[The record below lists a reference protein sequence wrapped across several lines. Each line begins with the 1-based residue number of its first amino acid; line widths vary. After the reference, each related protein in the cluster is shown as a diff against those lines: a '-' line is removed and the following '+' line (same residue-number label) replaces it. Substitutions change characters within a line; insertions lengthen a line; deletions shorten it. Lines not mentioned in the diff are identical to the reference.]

1 MYPHPCSSSLSNSNI
16 SLKKERL
23 LSSPGWVG
31 MLHSGHG
38 QEAISTCK
46 PHVLWVAGSSL
57 IKQWYLKAVF
67 CYGFFQLQNPMVKL
81 FCMYIYNIPFHFS
94 QYLSQN
100 RVRRSNLHTM
110 LRRMGRGQV
119 KNYSRNRPLPEHME
133 FPHSLMLQSQNM
145 CGACLLHTPRNL
157 IWGVNHGGKQGKKI
171 YSRGQLSSLIPSVD
185 GSVGIHCHSLESAAQ
200 MIWL

>member
-1 MYPHPCSSSLSNSNI
+1 
-16 SLKKERL
+16 
-23 LSSPGWVG
+23 

-157 IWGVNHGGKQGKKI
+157 LIWGVNHGGKQGKKNLLKRPAVLFNTLCWRKRW
-171 YSRGQLSSLIPSVD
+171 YTLSLSRKCCSNDLALTELLQLTQQSF
-185 GSVGIHCHSLESAAQ
+185 A
-200 MIWL
+200 